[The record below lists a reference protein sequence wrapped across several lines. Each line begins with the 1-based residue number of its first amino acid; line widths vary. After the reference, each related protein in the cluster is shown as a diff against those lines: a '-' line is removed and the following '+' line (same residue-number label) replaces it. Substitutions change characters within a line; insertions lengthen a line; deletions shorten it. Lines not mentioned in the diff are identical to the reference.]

1 MKKKKKKNTNEKKNA
16 SWSLTSSSSL
26 SLSRTVILLELRLFL
41 LHADRKKR
49 CCDDTRYTTRVS
61 TMKKKFDP
69 SVVSKEEIS
78 TEKY

>member
-26 SLSRTVILLELRLFL
+26 SLSRTVILELRLFL

-69 SVVSKEEIS
+69 SVVSREEIS